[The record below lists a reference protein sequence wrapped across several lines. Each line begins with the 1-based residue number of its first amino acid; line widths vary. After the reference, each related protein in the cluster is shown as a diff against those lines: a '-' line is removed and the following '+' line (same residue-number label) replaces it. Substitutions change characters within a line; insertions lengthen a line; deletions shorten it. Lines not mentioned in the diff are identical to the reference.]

1 MHAERAAAT
10 INSHLG
16 RRISPF
22 FSPRYFS
29 LSNYFLCQT
38 LQKILFCKYP
48 VTDHI
53 IFVKTIQNTISKVYI
68 WLLNLFAILL
78 PNDSKLRMIRGG
90 RRDLNLFSSNRRHFY
105 CGRTTTRLCQK
116 CDIFIKFSLRAP
128 SCVCH
133 KCDIFNSSF
142 FVPLV
147 SWEITMASVIYD

>member
-48 VTDHI
+48 VMDHI
-53 IFVKTIQNTISKVYI
+53 VFVKTIQNTISKVYI
-68 WLLNLFAILL
+68 WLLNLFDNEYFVHELSTFESKSYWYKKKPIFTDINQLFISSTKEMLL
-78 PNDSKLRMIRGG
+78 KIRISSKGSST
-90 RRDLNLFSSNRRHFY
+90 LNLVTSSPATCHFKARHKKTHLFDF
-105 CGRTTTRLCQK
+105 RH
-116 CDIFIKFSLRAP
+116 
-128 SCVCH
+128 V
-133 KCDIFNSSF
+133 
-142 FVPLV
+142 
-147 SWEITMASVIYD
+147 